1 MENKQTSILECL
13 NAFKTKLLTIF
24 SSIIQ
29 ENNIIIDI
37 NEITL
42 EIDKK
47 NLIFIAQT
55 LKTHPDFCFES
66 LLDISAVDYLHYGI
80 SEWETTKAT
89 GRGFDRGVD
98 SLKKSETVWNKPRF
112 ALSYH
117 LLSIQ
122 HNFRLR
128 VKVFLDDAPPMIE
141 SVVSIWP
148 SANWYEREAFDLF
161 GILFEHHPDLRRI
174 LTDYGFIGHP
184 FRKDFPLSGRVEVR
198 YDAASQRVIYEPVD
212 IVPRILVPKVIRE
225 RRREDSNV

>member
-1 MENKQTSILECL
+1 MENKQTLSLECL
-13 NAFKTKLLTIF
+13 SAYKTKLFAIF
-24 SSIIQ
+24 SSYIQ
-29 ENNIIIDI
+29 ENNIVIDV

-42 EIDKK
+42 EVDKK
-47 NLIFIAQT
+47 NLIIVSQT
-55 LKTHPDFCFES
+55 LKTHPELCFES

-89 GRGFDRGVD
+89 GRGFDRAVD
-98 SLKKSETVWNKPRF
+98 SIKKPEAAWNKPRF

-117 LLSIQ
+117 LLSIH
-122 HNFRLR
+122 HNRRLR
-128 VKVFLDDAPPMIE
+128 LKVFLDDAPPMIE

-184 FRKDFPLSGRVEVR
+184 FRKDFPLSGHVEVR

-225 RRREDSNV
+225 KRREEPNV